1 MKVIIRTI
9 AIGCVLII
17 GLAVVEGLFSSR
29 ILIKDVQA
37 RPGRPGVPGVP
48 GVGVPGVPG
57 VHGGAAVVAHRTTR
71 RVIRRTAIFV
81 AALPD
86 GCQTVVIEG
95 ATLQQCGGTYY
106 QSSGNQYVVVEVD

>member
-1 MKVIIRTI
+1 MKIIIRTI

-17 GLAVVEGLFSSR
+17 GIAVSDGLFSGGIFIKEALSR
-29 ILIKDVQA
+29 V
-37 RPGRPGVPGVP
+37 GR
-48 GVGVPGVPG
+48 PGVPG

-95 ATLQQCGGTYY
+95 TTLQQCGGTYY